1 MAEKKILGSELPVL
15 TVKESRRIANIIRN
29 EETDS
34 STITLASK
42 MGASAKLH
50 STVET
55 LQEDVIVVDKSIK
68 KTVEVKEVYTTIFDF
83 GAEGGA
89 EETPDKVIYT
99 TAEGEIALVKK
110 ASKKYNFAYKRL
122 YSDCLSRMS
131 AFLLTCK
138 DSTDPKV
145 KAMYDKLCLEVLD
158 NVSIAFNLSTDDKK
172 RWIDKIEDG
181 SLPSYLKTYVQ
192 VIEEPTPMF
201 DILFTEKEGGEE

>member
-1 MAEKKILGSELPVL
+1 MEEKKILGSELPTL

-29 EETDS
+29 EEADS

-42 MGASAKLH
+42 MSASAKLH

-55 LQEDVIVVDKSIK
+55 LQEDVQVVDKSIK
-68 KTVEVKEVYTTIFDF
+68 STVEVKEVYTTIFDY
-83 GAEGGA
+83 GVEGGDEIA
-89 EETPDKVIYT
+89 DKVVYT

-110 ASKKYNFAYKRL
+110 PSKKYNFSYKRL
-122 YSDCLSRMS
+122 YVYALSRLS

-145 KAMYDKLCLEVLD
+145 KAMYDKLASEVLD
-158 NVSIAFNLSTDDKK
+158 NITIGFNLSADDKK

-192 VIEEPTPMF
+192 VVEEPTPMF

>member
-1 MAEKKILGSELPVL
+1 MEEKKILGSELPTL

-29 EETDS
+29 EEADS
-34 STITLASK
+34 SSITLASK

-55 LQEDVIVVDKSIK
+55 LQEDVQVVDKSIK
-68 KTVEVKEVYTTIFDF
+68 STVEVKEVYTTIFDF
-83 GAEGGA
+83 GAEGTD
-89 EETPDKVIYT
+89 ETADKVVYT
-99 TAEGEIALVKK
+99 TADGEIALVKK
-110 ASKKYNFAYKRL
+110 SSKKYNFAYKRL
-122 YSDCLSRMS
+122 YADALSRLS

-145 KAMYDKLCLEVLD
+145 KAMYDKLASEVLD
-158 NVSIAFNLSTDDKK
+158 NMTIGFNLSPEDKK
-172 RWIDKIEDG
+172 RWMDRIDDG
-181 SLPSYLKTYVQ
+181 SLPLFLKTYVQ